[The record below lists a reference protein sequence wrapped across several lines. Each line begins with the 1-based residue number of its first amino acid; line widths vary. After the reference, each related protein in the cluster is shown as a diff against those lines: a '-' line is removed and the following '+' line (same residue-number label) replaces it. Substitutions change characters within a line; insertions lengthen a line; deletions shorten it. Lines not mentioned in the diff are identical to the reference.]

1 MNNKVLAG
9 IWIRKMMPDEN
20 KDDEFNQCNSIMT
33 VKQVL
38 ETSPSF
44 TCVNNLHE
52 LIHKMEWENV
62 IKRVKKRNT

>member
-1 MNNKVLAG
+1 MS
-9 IWIRKMMPDEN
+9 DEN
-20 KDDEFNQCNSIMT
+20 KDDEFNQFNIIMT

-38 ETSPSF
+38 EISTSF